1 MDGGEEMYDGEKFSR
16 SLRAIDRNAKR
27 KQAAILEEMEELEK
41 KELEKA
47 EAEIIED
54 VKVILRREINGIK
67 NKISVEVSHKE
78 LDRRKMID
86 HKRQSMLKSIFKE
99 GQQRLIEFTK
109 TQEYRDSL
117 IIYTKNIANRLKN
130 DDVILYVYENDLK
143 YEQMVKEAFG
153 RKCQIKPDKSIRI
166 GGIRGYSKSEGVIA
180 DETIDSKL
188 IAQEEWFLEKYG
200 NSLIQDFLKRA

>member
-1 MDGGEEMYDGEKFSR
+1 MYDGERVSR
-16 SLRAIDRNAKR
+16 FLRAIDRHAKR
-27 KQAAILEEMEELEK
+27 QQTEILEEMEKLEK
-41 KELEKA
+41 QELEKA

-54 VKVILRREINGIK
+54 VKLILRREINGIK
-67 NKISVEVSHKE
+67 NKISVEVSHKV
-78 LDRRKMID
+78 LDRRKRID

-99 GQQRLIEFTK
+99 SQQQLIEFTK

-117 IIYTKNIANRLKN
+117 IRYTKNIADRLKN
-130 DDVILYVYENDLK
+130 NDVVLYVYEKDLK
-143 YEQMVKEAFG
+143 YEDMIKEAFG
-153 RKCQIKPDKSIRI
+153 RECEFKPDKSIKI

-200 NSLIQDFLKRA
+200 NQFIQDFLKRD